1 MHWAPGQAQASSLK
15 LAAVPAGC
23 TSRMVWLSCRGENKT
38 SSDMQV
44 YGASK
49 LYNIMIAKAL
59 NEKLKGTGVEAF
71 SAHPGILQ
79 SRPSWT
85 PGLTGHALTHLLF
98 ED

>member
-1 MHWAPGQAQASSLK
+1 MLM
-15 LAAVPAGC
+15 LCCAV
-23 TSRMVWLSCRGENKT
+23 LCRGENKT

-71 SAHPGILQ
+71 SAHPGVQLDMTKTIA
-79 SRPSWT
+79 SC
-85 PGLTGHALTHLLF
+85 
-98 ED
+98 